1 MKNKSKLI
9 KDEQWYKYHKTK
21 TWFQKTNEIS
31 NFWESK
37 VEGVGKEQNIKEW
50 IKVIVGI

>member
-1 MKNKSKLI
+1 MNNDISTTKSKLGF
-9 KDEQWYKYHKTK
+9 K
-21 TWFQKTNEIS
+21 KTNEIS

-37 VEGVGKEQNIKEW
+37 VKGVGKEQNIKEW